1 MNVEWLRL
9 LQQFEPLVL
18 YHRGGHSEGGQ
29 LREMK
34 RNRNKIDSDALEKFQ
49 LPIIHPHVNFFFQLI
64 TVRENPRTVIE
75 QTPYNK

>member
-9 LQQFEPLVL
+9 LRQFEPLVL
-18 YHRGGHSEGGQ
+18 YHRGGHSEGDQ

-49 LPIIHPHVNFFFQLI
+49 LSIIHPLVIFFLSINNSQRKSKDSNQANAL
-64 TVRENPRTVIE
+64 
-75 QTPYNK
+75 Q